1 MGNWFVRSRDL
12 LQSLLPTLL
21 QRFKQLPRDLSH
33 RSELDTLHLRPST
46 GRRYLPLVWIARRQR
61 EVLRLQTCIDL
72 TTSPS
77 EHGRRN
83 EKRQAVWPAV

>member
-46 GRRYLPLVWIARRQR
+46 GVTDCPFSVVSNAKREPPSTGDATKNGRPFELPLLGSTASAQR
-61 EVLRLQTCIDL
+61 E
-72 TTSPS
+72 
-77 EHGRRN
+77 
-83 EKRQAVWPAV
+83 